1 MPDPD
6 LEIRGGGGERSYRP
20 LDKGGTVSQKF
31 FSAPGASVWSNNKGR
46 EGPPGPSPGS
56 ATAIYMGQ
64 PEFRIKNQIVRAIL
78 IGKLQK
84 DYANYKKNNEKN

>member
-1 MPDPD
+1 M
-6 LEIRGGGGERSYRP
+6 GG
-20 LDKGGTVSQKF
+20 Q
-31 FSAPGASVWSNNKGR
+31 
-46 EGPPGPSPGS
+46 GPPGPSPGS

-84 DYANYKKNNEKN
+84 DYVNYKKKNNKKN